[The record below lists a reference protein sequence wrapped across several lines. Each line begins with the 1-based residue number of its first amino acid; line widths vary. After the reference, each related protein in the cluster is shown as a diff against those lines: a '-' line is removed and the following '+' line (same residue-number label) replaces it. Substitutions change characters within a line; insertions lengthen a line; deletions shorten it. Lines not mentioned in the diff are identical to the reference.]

1 VGPYSEHEGRR
12 AALVGPEAH
21 WLGSGNFA
29 GVTREFK
36 LLLGIEVRGSLV
48 LGEDLLLSH
57 ERPDLRS
64 SRDLQAGL
72 QVNVL
77 KSFGP
82 QRGHHRP

>member
-1 VGPYSEHEGRR
+1 
-12 AALVGPEAH
+12 
-21 WLGSGNFA
+21 
-29 GVTREFK
+29 
-36 LLLGIEVRGSLV
+36 LLGIEVRGSLV

-77 KSFGP
+77 KSLGP